1 MEDEILRQFGQIEQ
15 KVEKIIQRCQSLETD
30 NSKLSEK
37 IRELEH
43 QLSEKADAETRYAEQ
58 KTFIRSKIDNL
69 LVRLESIS
77 EVQ

>member
-15 KVEKIIQRCQSLETD
+15 KVEEIIRRCQSLEKD
-30 NSKLSEK
+30 NSNLSER

-43 QLSEKADAETRYAEQ
+43 QLSEKADAENRYAEQ

-69 LVRLESIS
+69 LSRLENIA
-77 EVQ
+77 EAK

>member
-15 KVEKIIQRCQSLETD
+15 KVEEIIRRCQSLEKD
-30 NSKLSEK
+30 NSKLSDR

-43 QLSEKADAETRYAEQ
+43 QLSEKADAENRYAEQ

-69 LVRLESIS
+69 LIRLDSIA
-77 EVQ
+77 EVK